1 VSSARKF
8 VHAHPELVEAM
19 HRSEAFAA
27 VRDQAAL
34 DVDDERLYIV
44 RGDTLGDEEDL
55 FVETLVQGAQS
66 SEPDDPNR
74 AVYLELDD
82 RAREVID
89 QRVRG

>member
-1 VSSARKF
+1 VSSARQF
-8 VHAHPELVEAM
+8 VLAHPELVEAM
-19 HRSEAFAA
+19 QRSEAFAA
-27 VRDQAAL
+27 VRDGAAL

-55 FVETLVQGAQS
+55 FVETLVRGAQS

-82 RAREVID
+82 RAREVVD
-89 QRVRG
+89 QRIRG

>member
-1 VSSARKF
+1 MSNARQF

-19 HRSEAFAA
+19 ERSEAFAA
-27 VRDQAAL
+27 VREGAVL
-34 DVDDERLYIV
+34 EVDDERLYIV

-55 FVETLVQGAQS
+55 FVETLVRGAQS
-66 SEPDDPNR
+66 SEADDPNR

-82 RAREVID
+82 RAREVVD